1 MEKDQ
6 QANQLQTNPLNEI
19 LTERELLDMF
29 GFKKE
34 FLDNLRRKQQ
44 FPFCKISDRVRFY
57 LVEDVYDFIKGRRQ
71 ILNRH

>member
-6 QANQLQTNPLNEI
+6 LANLFQASPLNEV
-19 LTERELLDMF
+19 LTEKELLDMF

-34 FLDNLRRKQQ
+34 FLDNLRRNHK

-57 LVEDVYDFIKGRRQ
+57 LVEDVFNYIKGRRL
-71 ILNRH
+71 ILNRQ